1 MKILNWKDSTLG
13 TPGKVESRE
22 NFFPGSSA
30 GKESTSNAG
39 DPGSILGSGSSPE
52 EGIAYP
58 FQYSWTSLVAQMVKN
73 TPAMWETCVCS
84 WVGKIPW
91 RRACNPLQYF
101 CLENPHEQRSLA
113 GYSSW
118 YHEESEMTEWL
129 STKHRGKA
137 NLKQGDYVKDCN
149 CTFRFLALYLALL
162 PKYHLAS
169 YHTIPQHPPTPTPQE
184 LEIGGIFSKGI
195 ERF

>member
-1 MKILNWKDSTLG
+1 MKILNWKGSTLG
-13 TPGKVESRE
+13 TPGRVESRE
-22 NFFPGSSA
+22 KFFPGSSA
-30 GKESTSNAG
+30 GKESTSNAR
-39 DPGSILGSGSSPE
+39 DPGLILGSGSSPE
-52 EGIAYP
+52 EGIANP
-58 FQYSWTSLVAQMVKN
+58 LQYSWASLVAQMLKN
-73 TPAMWETCVCS
+73 MPAMRETWVSS

-113 GYSSW
+113 GYSPW
-118 YHEESEMTEWL
+118 DHEESEMTKWL

-137 NLKQGDYVKDCN
+137 NLKQEDYVKDCN
-149 CTFRFLALYLALL
+149 CTFRFLAPYLALL

-169 YHTIPQHPPTPTPQE
+169 YHPVPQHPPNPTPQE
-184 LEIGGIFSKGI
+184 LEIRGIFSKGI